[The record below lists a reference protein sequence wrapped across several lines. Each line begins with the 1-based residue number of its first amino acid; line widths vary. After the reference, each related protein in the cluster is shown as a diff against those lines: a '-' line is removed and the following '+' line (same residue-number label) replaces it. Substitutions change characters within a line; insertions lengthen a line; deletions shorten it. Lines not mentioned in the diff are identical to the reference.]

1 MDLGVDLEKKKR
13 KKNLDQLWLKK
24 MGGSVGNSRYC
35 FYIFTTSEHQVQTR
49 ESLNSTKKV
58 TRLKWRGQSQ
68 SQVSR
73 TMMEVVIISNGSC
86 IIS

>member
-1 MDLGVDLEKKKR
+1 MDLGVEKEKKTWIIF
-13 KKNLDQLWLKK
+13 DWKK
-24 MGGSVGNSRYC
+24 MGGNVGNSRYS